1 VTISRKWRGIA
12 AVAGVLTLVAVVA
25 PSPAPAHADDGTV
38 TFVGHG
44 YGHGRGMS
52 QYGAYGWAVNSG
64 SPYDQIL
71 AFYYGGTTLRAD
83 AGNPPMTVELTRV
96 TGGDTIVTGNGLM
109 INDIPVSAAAVR
121 IQRTGL
127 GTFQPYSAIGCGGP
141 WTVWGGVLGS
151 GLTIKTTG
159 EQSNLGNLPQVC
171 EPTKST
177 GYRGWLTVVDR
188 GNTQFTLNNV
198 MSEDYLRGVVPREMP
213 ASWGAAGSGR
223 GMQALM
229 TQAVAA
235 RSYALGSG
243 ARPTSGASTCDSD
256 SCQVYGGAFE
266 QPNGA
271 AIKPLE
277 DARSDTAVQATAG
290 QVMRSNANGTIARTE
305 FSSSNGGWSAGGT
318 FPAVPDSADA
328 TPNNPNHNWTTT
340 LSLASVAAALGT
352 GQIRSMDVTARNGLG
367 AEGGRALTV
376 VVTQVGGATASFS
389 GDTVR
394 LRLGLKSNWFTPVTS
409 SVAAAQAVIK
419 ALYQDVLGRGPDPQG
434 LANWTNIVLV
444 TGNPRLIAD
453 GIVNSPE
460 RLAALVAAEYT
471 PAVHRAP
478 EPGGIEHWVAYLQRG
493 ATVSD
498 LQIGVFAS
506 DESLNV
512 LGGGDVT
519 TWVAAMYAAI
529 LGRGAS
535 PEEAA
540 MWAQVAARGG
550 REAAVAGIARSP
562 EAGTRR
568 LQDYYLRYLG
578 RGLDPSG
585 LASWLPAMSGRGDFT
600 IPGMIGGSQEYWD
613 KAQIRFP

>member
-12 AVAGVLTLVAVVA
+12 ALAGVLTLVAVVA
-25 PSPAPAHADDGTV
+25 PSPAPAYADDGTV

-71 AFYYGGTTLRAD
+71 AFYYGGTSLRAD
-83 AGNPPMTVELTRV
+83 AGNQPISVELTRV

-109 INDIPVSAAAVR
+109 IKGTPVGAAAVL
-121 IQRTGL
+121 IHRTGP
-127 GTFQPYSAIGCGGP
+127 GTFQPYSAPGCGGP
-141 WTVWGGVLGS
+141 WTAWGTELAS
-151 GLTIKTTG
+151 GLTIATTG
-159 EQSNLGNLPQVC
+159 DQSVLGNLPVVC
-171 EPTKST
+171 ESAKTT
-177 GYRGWLTVVDR
+177 GYRGSLSVIDA

-213 ASWGAAGSGR
+213 ASWGDAGSGR

-235 RSYALGSG
+235 RSYSLGSG

-266 QPNGA
+266 QPYDGA
-271 AIKPLE
+271 FKVLE
-277 DARSDTAVQATAG
+277 DPRSNTAVQATAG
-290 QVMRSNANGTIARTE
+290 QVMHSNATGLIARTE

-318 FPAVPDSADA
+318 FPAVEDPADA
-328 TPNNPNHNWTTT
+328 WYNPNHNWTAT

-352 GQIRSMDVTARNGLG
+352 GQIRSIDVTARNGLG

-394 LRLGLKSNWFTPVTS
+394 VRLGLKSNWFTAVTS
-409 SVAAAQAVIK
+409 SVAAAQSVIK

-471 PAVHRAP
+471 PGVHRSP
-478 EPGGIEHWVAYLQRG
+478 EPDGIAHWVAYLQAG

-498 LQIGVFAS
+498 LQIGVYAS
-506 DESLNV
+506 PESLNV

-519 TWVAAMYAAI
+519 TWVAAMYSAI

-550 REAAVAGIARSP
+550 REAAVAGIAKSP

-568 LQDYYLRYLG
+568 LQNYYLRYLG

-585 LASWLPAMSGRGDFT
+585 LASWLPEMSGRGDFT
-600 IPGMIGGSQEYWD
+600 IPGMIGGSVEYWD
-613 KAQIRFP
+613 KAQVRFP

>member
-12 AVAGVLTLVAVVA
+12 ALAGVLTLVAVVA
-25 PSPAPAHADDGTV
+25 PSPAPAYADDGTV

-44 YGHGRGMS
+44 YGHGRGMG
-52 QYGAYGWAVNSG
+52 QYGAYGYAVNG
-64 SPYDQIL
+64 GWQYDAIL
-71 AFYYGGTTLRAD
+71 GHYYGGTTLAGN
-83 AGNPPMTVELTRV
+83 AGNPTITVELTRL
-96 TGGDTIVTGNGLM
+96 TGGDTIVMGNGLA
-109 INDIPVSAAAVR
+109 INGTGVGAGAVR
-121 IQRTGL
+121 IRHTGP
-127 GTFQPYSAIGCGGP
+127 GAFQADSAPACGGP
-141 WTVWGGVLGS
+141 WTPWGVPLAS
-151 GLTIKTTG
+151 GLTIANTG
-159 EQSNLGNLPQVC
+159 DQSNPANLIVAC
-171 EPTKST
+171 EATKST
-177 GYRGWLTVVDR
+177 GYRGSLRVIDP
-188 GNTQFTLNNV
+188 GGTQFTLNV
-198 MSEDYLRGVVPREMP
+198 VGAEDYLRGVVPREMP
-213 ASWGAAGSGR
+213 ASWGIAGGGR
-223 GMQALM
+223 GLQALKA
-229 TQAVAA
+229 QAVAA

-243 ARPTSGASTCDSD
+243 ARPVSGASTCDSD

-266 QPNGA
+266 TPYGGSYKVLDDSNS
-271 AIKPLE
+271 
-277 DARSDTAVQATAG
+277 DAAVQATSG
-290 QVMRSNANGTIARTE
+290 QVMRAANGTIARTE
-305 FSSSNGGWSAGGT
+305 FSSSTGGWTAGGT
-318 FPAVPDSADA
+318 FPAVEDAGDSTDK
-328 TPNNPNHNWTTT
+328 NPYHNWTTT
-340 LSLASVAAALGT
+340 LSLASVASALGT
-352 GQIRSMDVTARNGLG
+352 GQIRSIDVTQRNGLG
-367 AEGGRALTV
+367 ADGGRATTV

-394 LRLGLKSNWFTPVTS
+394 VRLGLKSNWFTAVTS

-478 EPGGIEHWVAYLQRG
+478 EPGGIANWVAYLQAG

-498 LQIGVFAS
+498 LQIGIYAS
-506 DESLNV
+506 PESLSV
-512 LGGGDVT
+512 LGGGDVK
-519 TWVAAMYAAI
+519 TWVAGMYAAI
-529 LGRGAS
+529 LGRPAS
-535 PEEAA
+535 AGEAV

-550 REAAVAGIARSP
+550 REAAVAGIAKSP

-600 IPGMIGGSQEYWD
+600 IPGMIGGSQEYWAR
-613 KAQIRFP
+613 AQVRFP

>member
-1 VTISRKWRGIA
+1 
-12 AVAGVLTLVAVVA
+12 
-25 PSPAPAHADDGTV
+25 
-38 TFVGHG
+38 
-44 YGHGRGMS
+44 
-52 QYGAYGWAVNSG
+52 
-64 SPYDQIL
+64 
-71 AFYYGGTTLRAD
+71 
-83 AGNPPMTVELTRV
+83 
-96 TGGDTIVTGNGLM
+96 
-109 INDIPVSAAAVR
+109 
-121 IQRTGL
+121 
-127 GTFQPYSAIGCGGP
+127 
-141 WTVWGGVLGS
+141 
-151 GLTIKTTG
+151 
-159 EQSNLGNLPQVC
+159 
-171 EPTKST
+171 
-177 GYRGWLTVVDR
+177 
-188 GNTQFTLNNV
+188 
-198 MSEDYLRGVVPREMP
+198 
-213 ASWGAAGSGR
+213 
-223 GMQALM
+223 M

-235 RSYALGSG
+235 RSYSLGSG

-266 QPNGA
+266 QPYGGA
-271 AIKPLE
+271 FKVLE
-277 DARSDTAVQATAG
+277 DPRSNTAVQATAG
-290 QVMRSNANGTIARTE
+290 QVMHSNATGLIARTE

-328 TPNNPNHNWTTT
+328 TPNNPNHNWTAT

-352 GQIRSMDVTARNGLG
+352 GQIRSIDVTARNGLG

-394 LRLGLKSNWFTPVTS
+394 LRLGLKSNWFTAVTS

-444 TGNPRLIAD
+444 TGDPRLIAD

-471 PAVHRAP
+471 PGVHRSP
-478 EPGGIEHWVAYLQRG
+478 EPEGIAHWVAYLQAG

-498 LQIGVFAS
+498 LQIGVYAS
-506 DESLNV
+506 PESLNV

-519 TWVAAMYAAI
+519 TWVAAMYSAI

-550 REAAVAGIARSP
+550 REAAVAGIAKSP

-568 LQDYYLRYLG
+568 LQNYYLRYLG

-600 IPGMIGGSQEYWD
+600 IPGMIGGSVEYWNR
-613 KAQIRFP
+613 AQVRFP